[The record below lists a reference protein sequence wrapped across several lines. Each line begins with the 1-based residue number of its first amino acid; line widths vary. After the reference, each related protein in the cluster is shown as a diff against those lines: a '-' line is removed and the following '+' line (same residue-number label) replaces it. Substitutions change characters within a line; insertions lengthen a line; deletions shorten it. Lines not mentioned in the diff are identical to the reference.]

1 MLTEL
6 VSILV
11 TLVGTGLYNL
21 QRWLRNLSARGIT
34 PRKALRL
41 FVQRCRLK
49 SEIRFSASVLLL
61 LRSKTNDDHF
71 LLIQG
76 GSQERRYWSP
86 VGGVLKFF
94 PSRVESHFRE
104 LQVTLDRNVGLGDG
118 LVDDIRLLLPGRQA
132 FKLLRW
138 FNTDQ
143 GRESIDQ
150 AMIREMYE
158 ELRPI
163 GDELK
168 DESRDLE
175 NELLHLLPVIGFEEA
190 FPEPIVEIGRGP
202 VFAGGGE
209 EFFNV
214 RLFYVVSV
222 VREVEFRQWI
232 ERALDT
238 YLGHRCCWVTS
249 DEMRSLS
256 TIDFI
261 PVSGHSCALLGLA
274 PNTRRMRQTSAK
286 SSGTDT

>member
-21 QRWLRNLSARGIT
+21 QRWLRNLSVRGIT

-61 LRSKTNDDHF
+61 LRSNTNDDLF

-94 PSRVESHFRE
+94 PSRVLNRHRE
-104 LQVTLDRNVGLGDG
+104 LQVTLDRNAGLGDG

-132 FKLLRW
+132 FKFLRW

-158 ELRPI
+158 ELRPM
-163 GDELK
+163 GDELN

-202 VFAGGGE
+202 VFAGGSE

-214 RLFYVVSV
+214 RLFYVVNV
-222 VREVEFRQWI
+222 VREAEFQQWI
-232 ERALDT
+232 EKALDNYLGSRCRWVLSGEIRALSIVDT
-238 YLGHRCCWVTS
+238 VRIG
-249 DEMRSLS
+249 
-256 TIDFI
+256 
-261 PVSGHSCALLGLA
+261 GHSRALFGELPGA
-274 PNTRRMRQTSAK
+274 
-286 SSGTDT
+286 